1 MKTVKDYICSLD
13 ADELVRTY
21 FEKRCKKIWEYY
33 RDFQFDE
40 DIDEK
45 YKKMSLPEFVE
56 TQIKLLREYVEY
68 LKGVEIAASEDGKQ
82 GIIYAY
88 SCLDD
93 WFSGSV
99 CTELV
104 HMDEL
109 MADPEKCEN
118 YGYEFCE
125 FSEILRYLVA
135 DNKFTQGNIYEVIAD
150 VLWEASWTGYRQEHL
165 QDELDSLR
173 EFENA
178 NPDDMTSYESV
189 DEMFEDLLGG
199 DEAKKLNNRMPEET
213 EESQR
218 LLDAAIHARCEY
230 EKCSMIKERMI
241 LLKALMEE
249 GR

>member
-56 TQIKLLREYVEY
+56 VQIKLLREYVEY
-68 LKGVEIAASEDGKQ
+68 LKGIEIAASEDGKQ

-109 MADPEKCEN
+109 VADPEKCEN

-125 FSEILRYLVA
+125 FSEILGYLVA

-165 QDELDSLR
+165 QEELDSLR

-199 DEAKKLNNRMPEET
+199 DEAKKLNNREPEET

-230 EKCSMIKERMI
+230 ENCSMIKERMI
-241 LLKALMEE
+241 LLKALKEE

>member
-56 TQIKLLREYVEY
+56 TQIKLLHEYVEY
-68 LKGVEIAASEDGKQ
+68 LKGIEIAASEDGKQ

-109 MADPEKCEN
+109 VADPEKCEN

-125 FSEILRYLVA
+125 FSEILGYLVA

-189 DEMFEDLLGG
+189 DEMFDSLLGE
-199 DEAKKLNNRMPEET
+199 DYMKELRDSKPEET
-213 EESQR
+213 EESKR

-230 EKCSMIKERMI
+230 ENCSMIKERII
-241 LLKALMEE
+241 LLKALKEE

>member
-1 MKTVKDYICSLD
+1 MKTVKDYICTLD

-21 FEKRCKKIWEYY
+21 FEKRCKKIIEYY

-45 YKKMSLPEFVE
+45 HKKMSLSEFVE

-93 WFSGSV
+93 WFSGRV
-99 CTELV
+99 CMELV

-118 YGYEFCE
+118 YGYGLCE
-125 FSEILRYLVA
+125 FSVILGYLVA

-165 QDELDSLR
+165 QEELDSLR

-178 NPDDMTSYESV
+178 NPDDMTRYESV
-189 DEMFEDLLGG
+189 DDMFEDLLGG

-230 EKCSMIKERMI
+230 ENCSMIKERMI
-241 LLKALMEE
+241 LLKALRGE
-249 GR
+249 

>member
-68 LKGVEIAASEDGKQ
+68 LKGVEITASEDGKQ

-93 WFSGSV
+93 WFSGGV

-109 MADPEKCEN
+109 VADPEKCDN

-125 FSEILRYLVA
+125 FSEILGYLVA

-165 QDELDSLR
+165 QEELDSLR

-178 NPDDMTSYESV
+178 NPDDMTSYESP

-199 DEAKKLNNRMPEET
+199 DYMKELRESKPEET

-230 EKCSMIKERMI
+230 ENCSMIKERMI
-241 LLKALMEE
+241 LLKALRGE
-249 GR
+249 